1 MILKTKKK
9 NTGHN
14 FPLLSAGCILRKL
27 VICKISALKMETS
40 IKTTDKYILLT
51 EKTSRYQWNNRTP
64 TIYSER
70 HFA

>member
-27 VICKISALKMETS
+27 VICKISALK
-40 IKTTDKYILLT
+40 IDIN
-51 EKTSRYQWNNRTP
+51 QNNRQ
-64 TIYSER
+64 IYFTNWKDQSVSMK
-70 HFA
+70 